1 MKLRKMASLSMCIVL
16 SALALGGC
24 GQQKQAAETITQKTE
39 TAEVKTEGS
48 TDAAKTE
55 SKEGKKLYLPIVS
68 KGWQHQFW
76 QAVKMGADQAAADF
90 GVEITF
96 EGPEGDAA
104 VDKQIEMI
112 EAALMKKPDALI
124 LAACDSRAVVPQLEK
139 AKAAGIPVIG
149 FDSGIESDIPLTT
162 AATDNAEAAALAAD
176 KMAEAI
182 NLEGEVA
189 LVVHDQASVT
199 GTARR
204 DGFVNRIKEKY
215 PKINIVDIQ
224 YGGGDHLKSTDVTKA
239 LIQGHPN
246 LKGIFGANEG
256 SAVGVINGVTESDRI
271 GKIVVIGYD
280 AGKLQKDAIRNG
292 VMLGAITQ
300 DPVGIGYKAV
310 EAAFKAANGET
321 LPKLIDT
328 GFKWYDK
335 SNVDSEEMKPLL
347 YD

>member
-1 MKLRKMASLSMCIVL
+1 MKLRKMASFSLCIVL
-16 SALALGGC
+16 SALTLSGC
-24 GQQKQAAETITQKTE
+24 GQQKQAAEAPSQKT
-39 TAEVKTEGS
+39 EVKTEEG
-48 TDAAKTE
+48 TNAAKSE
-55 SKEGKKLYLPIVS
+55 STAGKKLYFPIVS

-76 QAVKMGADQAAADF
+76 QAVKMGADQAAADL

-104 VDKQIEMI
+104 IDKQIEMI
-112 EAALMKKPDALI
+112 DTALTKKPDALI
-124 LAACDSRAVVPQLEK
+124 LAACDSKAVVPQLEK

-162 AATDNAEAAALAAD
+162 AATDNAAAAGLAAD

-182 NLEGEVA
+182 NFEGEVA
-189 LVVHDQASVT
+189 LVVHDQASIT

-204 DGFVNRIKEKY
+204 DGFVNRMKEKY

-256 SAVGVINGVTESDRI
+256 SAVGVINGVTESDMI
-271 GKIVVIGYD
+271 GKIVIVGYD
-280 AGKLQKDAIRNG
+280 AGKLQKDAVRSG

-310 EAAFKAANGET
+310 EAALKATKGET

-328 GFKWYDK
+328 GFKWYNKD
-335 SNVDSEEMKPLL
+335 NVDSDDMKPLL